1 MVVPSQKF
9 RRPQAAKE
17 IKISFWD
24 GSAVPKTLPGRK
36 RAQRAHATGRAPLKK
51 AAEQLAAYHGLC
63 ELKE

>member
-1 MVVPSQKF
+1 MVFPSQSF

-51 AAEQLAAYHGLC
+51 AAEQLF
-63 ELKE
+63 